1 MSPTRTAFLPALLAL
16 FALLGGA
23 GCGDDE
29 QAEALPEPP
38 KLTVPRTTPE
48 PDPPT
53 TAPAPTAPTETETEE
68 TAPAPG
74 GGGDPST
81 APLAPGE
88 GDGTSEPPTGG
99 TSDGPANDTAPPA
112 GSPAERFEREC
123 DADPA
128 ACG

>member
-1 MSPTRTAFLPALLAL
+1 MSRIRIALPIALLAL
-16 FALLGGA
+16 LAVAA
-23 GCGDDE
+23 GCGGDDG
-29 QAEALPEPP
+29 QAEALPEPA

-53 TAPAPTAPTETETEE
+53 TAPAPTTE
-68 TAPAPG
+68 TAPTDPG
-74 GGGDPST
+74 AGEDPST

-99 TSDGPANDTAPPA
+99 TPDGPANDTAPPA
-112 GSPAERFEREC
+112 GSPAERFEEEC
-123 DADPA
+123 EADPA